1 MQRLQH
7 AQCGPFKHP
16 VVDGLRFAPGRHDI
30 QFAQHRQML

>member
-7 AQCGPFKHP
+7 AQCGPFNHA
-16 VVDGLRFAPGRHDI
+16 VVDGLRFATRRDDI